1 MHTVLDVHQTKCKKR
16 IKDEARKERKCEI
29 KDEVTRDLTAET
41 CRKRIGSNMLIC
53 QLIFQFIARI
63 IFFRILTHV
72 LPNRKILSIAQRV

>member
-16 IKDEARKERKCEI
+16 IKDEARKERKDAKRKCEI

-41 CRKRIGSNMLIC
+41 CRKRIGPNMLIC

-63 IFFRILTHV
+63 IFFSHINTR
-72 LPNRKILSIAQRV
+72 PS